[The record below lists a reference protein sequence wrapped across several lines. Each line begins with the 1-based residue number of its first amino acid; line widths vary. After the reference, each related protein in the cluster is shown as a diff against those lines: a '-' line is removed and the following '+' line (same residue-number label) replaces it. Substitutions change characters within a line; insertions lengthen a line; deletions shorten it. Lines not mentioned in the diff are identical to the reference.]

1 LAAQRQLRNSVALS
15 PPLARR
21 LDDRPRLAAD
31 PREAQK
37 EIDALPRATRP
48 PLRREND
55 DAEFSR
61 IAARNGLRRRS
72 RCLSL
77 EAHAVEGNVMTT
89 FVTLYKYT
97 DQGMRT
103 IKDAPARLEA
113 AKKAAAQAGMTI
125 KETLWLQG
133 EYDFMVISEASDE
146 IASTA
151 FALSVAKMGNIRGQT
166 MRAFTAAEMAQI
178 LAKVS

>member
-1 LAAQRQLRNSVALS
+1 
-15 PPLARR
+15 
-21 LDDRPRLAAD
+21 
-31 PREAQK
+31 
-37 EIDALPRATRP
+37 
-48 PLRREND
+48 
-55 DAEFSR
+55 
-61 IAARNGLRRRS
+61 
-72 RCLSL
+72 
-77 EAHAVEGNVMTT
+77 MTT